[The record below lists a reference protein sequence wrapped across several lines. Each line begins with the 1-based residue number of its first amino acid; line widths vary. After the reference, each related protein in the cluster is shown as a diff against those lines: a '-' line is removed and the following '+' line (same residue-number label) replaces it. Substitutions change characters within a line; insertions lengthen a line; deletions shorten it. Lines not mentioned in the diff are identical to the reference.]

1 MAKLY
6 ITEFRNAQ
14 QLPGL
19 LNSIPDVMGVID
31 QTPVTIGASSTQ
43 SSAFNAGTSVV
54 RLHADA
60 ICSVAFGTDPT
71 ATAANMR
78 MAANESLLI
87 AVRPGVSFKVAV
99 ITNS

>member
-6 ITEFRNAQ
+6 ITEFRGAQ
-14 QLPGL
+14 QQPGV
-19 LNSIPDVMGVID
+19 LNSIPDVMGITE

-43 SSAFNAGTSVV
+43 SSAFNAGTSVA

-60 ICSVAFGTDPT
+60 ICSVAFGPDPT